1 MFDRRHRQQQVLG
14 GFLRSLAAREGERHL
29 ELPLAQAAQR
39 IRRQVGR
46 GSTARLELAAGL
58 REPGLRSELGEAG
71 ERALEM
77 FHGLGGSADFPEP
90 TAVGKERSGVLEG
103 ADHVAS
109 VGQRVAKEPVDR
121 VRTRKQSAAA
131 CQGRE
136 RRRPFRLAGLLLEDR
151 KLALR
156 VGGSPRADESL
167 DQIAR
172 AMGRHGR
179 VAPALLELRLAYLG

>member
-1 MFDRRHRQQQVLG
+1 M
-14 GFLRSLAAREGERHL
+14 
-29 ELPLAQAAQR
+29 
-39 IRRQVGR
+39 
-46 GSTARLELAAGL
+46 
-58 REPGLRSELGEAG
+58 
-71 ERALEM
+71 
-77 FHGLGGSADFPEP
+77 
-90 TAVGKERSGVLEG
+90 LEG

-136 RRRPFRLAGLLLEDR
+136 RRSPFRLAGLLLEDR